1 MNKRLSKFLSFML
14 ISALGTASMPGITA
28 KAAADESSYS
38 IEIPDTLTI
47 TKPGWNELP
56 GGIKASGTLEE
67 GMKLVITPSTS
78 NDFKLVNEA
87 DSSQTISYDLR
98 ASSTDTSPVESWS
111 FLSLSSNPETRTVG
125 VNVADYS
132 GKAPGTYTEAIT
144 FRVEIDRVEVAAIV
158 DLSTL
163 TADYEAQDGD
173 ILTGTLNG
181 VNQPYK
187 ITIADGASITLRNA
201 IISGYSNKNY
211 KWAGLTPLGDA
222 TIILSGDNSVTGFY
236 ENYPGIFVPAGK
248 TLTIK
253 GGGKLTADSNGYGAG
268 IGGGLQIACGN
279 IVIESGTITA
289 TGGEGAGIGGGYGA
303 SCGNITING
312 GPITANGGYYGAGI
326 GSGDGSSSGT
336 NCGNITING
345 GTITA
350 DGGYHAAGIGGGYK
364 ASCGNITITNTVT
377 KVTATKG
384 DDALDSVGRGSDRT
398 CGTVTI
404 GGTVYWDGT
413 NYQNGGGNE
422 ITKSPYEYP
431 AS

>member
-67 GMKLVITPSTS
+67 GTILVITPSIS

-144 FRVEIDRVEVAAIV
+144 FRVEVAAIV

-163 TADYEAQDGD
+163 TADYEAQNGD
-173 ILTGTLNG
+173 ILTGTLAGN
-181 VNQPYK
+181 YK
-187 ITIADGASITLRNA
+187 ITIADGAAITLNNA
-201 IISGYSNKNY
+201 TINGTHDFNY

-222 TIILSGDNSVTGFY
+222 TIILRGDNSVKGFY
-236 ENYPGIFVPAGK
+236 EDYPGISVPADN

-253 GGGKLTADSNGYGAG
+253 GNGSLTAGSNYGAG
-268 IGGGLQIACGN
+268 IGGYSIACGN
-279 IVIESGTITA
+279 VVIESGTITA
-289 TGGEGAGIGGGYGA
+289 NGGTAGAGI
-303 SCGNITING
+303 
-312 GPITANGGYYGAGI
+312 
-326 GSGDGSSSGT
+326 SSSIILQ
-336 NCGNITING
+336 C
-345 GTITA
+345 
-350 DGGYHAAGIGGGYK
+350 
-364 ASCGNITITNTVT
+364 T
-377 KVTATKG
+377 KISPE
-384 DDALDSVGRGSDRT
+384 DL
-398 CGTVTI
+398 
-404 GGTVYWDGT
+404 
-413 NYQNGGGNE
+413 
-422 ITKSPYEYP
+422 KSL
-431 AS
+431 